1 MSETRTPFESPA
13 QAKPASAAAA
23 VSMAGGT
30 AVRRTLAAFRY
41 RDFKI
46 LWLGSCTSSIGTWM
60 QNVAENWLV
69 LSITGSAFYL
79 GLDAFLQ
86 QLPIMLFS
94 LLGGVLAD
102 RFDRRRTLLVSQ
114 YIQMSTA
121 FTLAV
126 LVFNGL
132 NHVWPILTLSF
143 ITGSAQA
150 FGGPASQALVP
161 TLVEKNDLPNAIA
174 LNSIQFN
181 LARVVG
187 PLLAG
192 LALATLG
199 RNITE
204 RMTSCFSLNG
214 LSFLVVIVALLMLHV
229 KHTPPVAPRRISEE
243 LRGGLSYVRRE
254 GSMMA
259 LTILAFATT
268 FLAFAVLT
276 FLPLFAKQ
284 VFHQGVG
291 EYTRLMAFSG
301 SGSVA
306 GAIVVA
312 WLGKYQRMGRTAL
325 IVQAMCGLLIAGFAL
340 SNILW
345 LSDLLLFFTGA
356 ALIIVFATVTSLVQ
370 LVVPNELRGRVMSI
384 YMVAFRGGMPLGSLV
399 SGYFASKFGA
409 PIVLIVNG
417 ILLAIVASYFLV
429 RSHGVREL

>member
-1 MSETRTPFESPA
+1 MTG
-13 QAKPASAAAA
+13 
-23 VSMAGGT
+23 VN

-41 RDFKI
+41 RNFSI
-46 LWLGSCTSSIGTWM
+46 LWFGSCTSSIGTWM

-69 LSITGSAFYL
+69 LSMTGSAFYL

-86 QLPIMLFS
+86 QLPIMLFT

-102 RFDRRRTLLVSQ
+102 RLDRRRVLLVSQ
-114 YIQMSTA
+114 YIQMTTA
-121 FTLAV
+121 FTLAA
-126 LVFNGL
+126 LVFSGL
-132 NHVWPILTLSF
+132 NHVWPILVLSF

-161 TLVEKNDLPNAIA
+161 TLVEKSDLPNAIA

-181 LARVVG
+181 LARVIG

-192 LALATLG
+192 AALLKFG
-199 RNITE
+199 
-204 RMTSCFSLNG
+204 MTSCFTLNG
-214 LSFLVVIVALLMLHV
+214 VSFLVVIVALMLLRV
-229 KHTPPVAPRRISEE
+229 THTAPVSPRRIREE
-243 LRGGLSYVRRE
+243 LKGGLNYVRRE
-254 GSMMA
+254 GSLLA
-259 LTILAFATT
+259 LTMLAFATT

-284 VFHQGVG
+284 VFHQGVA

-301 SGSVA
+301 SGSVV

-312 WLGKYQRMGRTAL
+312 WLGKYKRMGRTAL
-325 IVQAMCGLLIAGFAL
+325 IVQLLCGGLIAGFAL
-340 SNILW
+340 SRVLW
-345 LSDLLLFFTGA
+345 LSDILLFGVGA

-370 LVVPNELRGRVMSI
+370 LIVPNELRGRVMSI

-409 PIVLIVNG
+409 PIVLVCNG
-417 ILLAIVASYFLV
+417 ILLAAVATYFMV

>member
-1 MSETRTPFESPA
+1 LDNSV
-13 QAKPASAAAA
+13 QAKPASAVAGAASTFLNA
-23 VSMAGGT
+23 A
-30 AVRRTLAAFRY
+30 RRTLAAFRY
-41 RDFKI
+41 RDFRI
-46 LWLGSCTSSIGTWM
+46 LWFGSCTSSIGTWM

-69 LSITGSAFYL
+69 LSKTGSAFYL

-86 QLPIMLFS
+86 QLPIMLFT
-94 LLGGVLAD
+94 LIGGVLAD
-102 RFDRRRTLLVSQ
+102 RLDRRRTLLVSQ

-121 FTLAV
+121 FMLAA
-126 LVFNGL
+126 LVFFDVVQ
-132 NHVWPILTLSF
+132 VWHILTLSF
-143 ITGSAQA
+143 ITGTAQA

-192 LALATLG
+192 GALAMFG
-199 RNITE
+199 
-204 RMTSCFSLNG
+204 MTSCFSLNG
-214 LSFLVVIVALLMLHV
+214 VSFLVVIVALMALHV
-229 KHTPPVAPRRISEE
+229 KHTPPAAPRRIHEE
-243 LRGGLSYVRRE
+243 LRGGLSYVRRQ
-254 GSMMA
+254 GSLLA
-259 LTILAFATT
+259 LTVLAFATT

-301 SGSVA
+301 SGSVV
-306 GAIVVA
+306 GAIAVA
-312 WLGKYQRMGRTAL
+312 WMGKYKRMGRTAL
-325 IVQAMCGLLIAGFAL
+325 IVQALCGLLIAAFAL
-340 SNILW
+340 SQVLW
-345 LSDLLLFFTGA
+345 LSDMLLFFTGA

-409 PIVLIVNG
+409 PVVLICNG
-417 ILLAIVASYFLV
+417 ILLVAVATYFLV

>member
-1 MSETRTPFESPA
+1 MSEVRTPFESPA

-243 LRGGLSYVRRE
+243 LKGGLHYVRRE

-301 SGSVA
+301 SGSVV

-356 ALIIVFATVTSLVQ
+356 ALIIVFATITSLVQ